1 MNDITVALL
10 GTGAMGAGMARNIA
24 GAGIPARVWNRTREK
39 AESLDGP
46 RVTVCDSA
54 GQAVDG
60 ADVVVTML
68 WDADSVEET
77 LREARESLAPG
88 SVLLQTTTVG
98 VDGAARLGRVAADL
112 GLEYVDAP
120 VLGTKGPAEQG
131 TLVVL
136 ASGPR
141 EVEPRISPVL
151 DAIGARTL
159 WVGDA
164 GAGSRL
170 KLAANA
176 FVITL
181 TGALAQS
188 LAAARALGVDPSL
201 FLEAVAD
208 GPMDSAY
215 VRMKGTGMLEEKFTS
230 AFGITGAVKDADLI
244 LEAVRAQ
251 GVDLPV
257 LSAVEQQLRSVVEAG
272 HGDEDVS
279 AVYRVYDEPR

>member
-10 GTGAMGAGMARNIA
+10 GTGAMGEAMARNIA
-24 GAGIPARVWNRTREK
+24 GAGIPTRVWNRTREK
-39 AESLDGP
+39 AEPLGGAG
-46 RVTVCDSA
+46 VTVCNSP
-54 GQAVDG
+54 GEAVDG
-60 ADVVVTML
+60 TDVVVTML
-68 WDADSVEET
+68 WDADSVEKT

-98 VDGAARLGRVAADL
+98 VDGAARLGRVAALL

-131 TLVVL
+131 TLMVL
-136 ASGPR
+136 ASGPK
-141 EVEPRISPVL
+141 EVEARISPVL

-176 FVITL
+176 FAITL

-188 LAAARALGVDPSL
+188 LVTARALGVDPAL

-208 GPMDSAY
+208 GPMDSPY

-257 LSAVEQQLRSVVEAG
+257 LAAVKQQLRSVDEAG